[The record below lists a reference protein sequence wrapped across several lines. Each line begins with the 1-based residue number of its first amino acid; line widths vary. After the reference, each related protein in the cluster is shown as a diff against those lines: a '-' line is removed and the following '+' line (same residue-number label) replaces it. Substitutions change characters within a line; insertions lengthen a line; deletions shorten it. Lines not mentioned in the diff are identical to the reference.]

1 MTLKQLWIV
10 AYATFL
16 VTESTSS
23 LKDVYD
29 ELLRKA
35 GKNPTLI
42 SKFRSLHFAMKMQ
55 SRVSVKVSMSFR
67 KVVQLH
73 EQEQVMTSSVLM
85 SYFWRDVAY
94 AWDPHNHNG
103 IEEIFVPRELV
114 RLPDIQLYNSVRR
127 NTVPTTKALEL
138 SIRYTGDIIYHI
150 PAVFR
155 TTCTID
161 ANNYPFDQHTC
172 EMVFGSLL
180 LDNRSL
186 DIGMTTNEPPTDV
199 HNYR

>member
-23 LKDVYD
+23 IQDVHD
-29 ELLRKA
+29 ELVRKA
-35 GKNPTLI
+35 GKNPMLI
-42 SKFRSLHFAMKMQ
+42 SRYRSLRFAMKMQ

-67 KVVQLH
+67 KVIQLH
-73 EQEQVMTSSVLM
+73 EYEQVMTSSVSM
-85 SYFWRDVAY
+85 SYFWRDIAY

-114 RLPDIQLYNSVRR
+114 RLPDIELYNSVRR
-127 NTVPTTKALEL
+127 YTVPTTKALEL
-138 SIRYTGDIIYHI
+138 SIRYTGDIIYRI
-150 PAVFR
+150 PTVFR
-155 TTCTID
+155 TTCKID
-161 ANNYPFDQHTC
+161 ANNYPFDQQTC
-172 EMVFGSLL
+172 EMVFGSVL

-186 DIGMTTNEPPTDV
+186 DISMTTSDPPTDL

>member
-1 MTLKQLWIV
+1 MTLKQLWII

-23 LKDVYD
+23 RKDVHD

-73 EQEQVMTSSVLM
+73 EHEQVLTSSVSM

-94 AWDPHNHNG
+94 AWDPHKHQG

-114 RLPDIQLYNSVRR
+114 RLPVIELYNSVRR
-127 NTVPTTKALEL
+127 NTCPTTKALEL
-138 SIRYTGDIIYHI
+138 SIRYTGDIIYRV
-150 PAVFR
+150 PTVFR

-161 ANNYPFDQHTC
+161 ANTYPFDQQTC
-172 EMVFGSLL
+172 EMVFGSVL

-186 DIGMTTNEPPTDV
+186 DIGMTTSDPPTDV